1 MFTLEIAK
9 EAVDLDPEVK
19 VERVAEAQMKMSIA
33 HEKFQITL
41 VQGKSKI
48 FSHHTNKTIDRGKDC
63 YVINLTNY

>member
-19 VERVAEAQMKMSIA
+19 VERVAEAQMKRIIE
-33 HEKFQITL
+33 HEKFQISL

-48 FSHHTNKTIDRGKDC
+48 FSHHTNKTIERGKDC
-63 YVINLTNY
+63 YVMNLTNY